1 MAARSLQTPTMPT
14 TRRRGFGSGRDAPGE
29 RRRRSEMP
37 PCRFRT
43 STRIWMSCKN
53 AVLLFSLRAR
63 AGRLN
68 CFCLEGTAESP
79 GPGTAVRRP
88 YGCSPDAAGAS
99 RCHLQRAHRV
109 SADAARRGSKT
120 GVQSILLTARK
131 GRAARPRAPT
141 RRQRAHGT
149 FADALPRF
157 RNSPCA
163 ASTTARRH
171 APLPRPQQRAHGKT
185 ERWAPT
191 SGQRD

>member
-1 MAARSLQTPTMPT
+1 MP
-14 TRRRGFGSGRDAPGE
+14 TRRRGFGSGRGARAARH
-29 RRRRSEMP
+29 RRRRP
-37 PCRFRT
+37 PCRSHT
-43 STRIWMSCKN
+43 STRIWMMGCKI

-63 AGRLN
+63 AGQLKSY
-68 CFCLEGTAESP
+68 LPEGTAQSP
-79 GPGTAVRRP
+79 GPGTAVRHP
-88 YGCSPDAAGAS
+88 HSCTPDAAGAS

-120 GVQSILLTARK
+120 GVQSIFALPARK
-131 GRAARPRAPT
+131 SPRRTPRAPT